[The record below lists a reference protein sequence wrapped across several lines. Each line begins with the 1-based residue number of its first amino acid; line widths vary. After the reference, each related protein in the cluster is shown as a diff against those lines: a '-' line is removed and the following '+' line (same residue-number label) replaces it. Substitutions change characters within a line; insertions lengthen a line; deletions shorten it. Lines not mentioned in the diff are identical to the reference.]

1 MSEIETLRA
10 ALTQVV
16 GSYNYLTDN
25 VGTITDDAYVAAEA
39 ALRQQTP
46 IGSSEDSDAPKARSE
61 AQSVD
66 PYEMPKTVDYA
77 SMCSTAYSPDYNK
90 PINDP
95 VDW

>member
-39 ALRQQTP
+39 ALRQQAP
-46 IGSSEDSDAPKARSE
+46 VDSSEDSDAPTLRTE
-61 AQSVD
+61 LQRVD
-66 PYEMPKTVDYA
+66 PFEMPNTVDYA
-77 SMCSTAYSPDYNK
+77 SMCSTAYSSDYNN
-90 PINDP
+90 PANDP
-95 VDW
+95 IDW